1 MKTLIAAIVATTF
14 SFGAFAQSP
23 MKAASAPMAAPMAS
37 PMAASAPM
45 AKASGTMAKSKMKK
59 MKKAASAPA

>member
-1 MKTLIAAIVATTF
+1 MKTLIAALVATTF
-14 SFGAFAQSP
+14 SIGAFAQ
-23 MKAASAPMAAPMAS
+23 MKAASAPMATPMAA

-45 AKASGTMAKSKMKK
+45 TKASGTMAKSKMKK